1 MQSLK
6 NGHPRQN
13 KPDLPQYMGSGSC
26 HYFHFVYNARSK
38 KAGRSAEYGRGAGF
52 EHGTEQITKISWMP
66 IGTDGGGRC
75 SGVYIKAKTGED
87 RTGAEK
93 LMFQYTIEVT
103 ACIPSG
109 RQRVLLLPVPH

>member
-1 MQSLK
+1 MCVVK
-6 NGHPRQN
+6 
-13 KPDLPQYMGSGSC
+13 KPDDPLNTDEGQDLSMELNKSQ
-26 HYFHFVYNARSK
+26 K
-38 KAGRSAEYGRGAGF
+38 
-52 EHGTEQITKISWMP
+52 TSWMP

-93 LMFQYTIEVT
+93 LMFQYTIEFT